1 LTGPQLLGLGE
12 PEIHAFVQV
21 FSCAVTIPAAGGG
34 PVFIV
39 RSRLASGESEE

>member
-1 LTGPQLLGLGE
+1 LTGPQLLRLGE
-12 PEIHAFVQV
+12 PEIHAFVKI
-21 FSCAVTIPAAGGG
+21 FGGAFTIPAAGGG